1 MGSIRSR
8 TIDPTTVDIVDVVS
22 LGRTVH
28 FDHRGF
34 LVETMRRDDSR
45 VQGDTFAMS
54 YLSLTLPGQKRDGD
68 RWHVHK
74 RQVDRF
80 VVVLGEMIL
89 ALYDVRPNSST
100 RGKLVT
106 VRMAGA
112 QDDPAPP
119 PGPMKQGAV
128 TYMIT
133 IPPGVYHCIGNLSS
147 RPFLLQNYPTQLYDP
162 QDEGRVPFIEV
173 PIGDLGNR
181 PFSWECVE
189 VIRP

>member
-8 TIDPTTVDIVDVVS
+8 TIDPTMVGIVDVVS
-22 LGRTVH
+22 LERTVH

-34 LVETMRRDDSR
+34 LLETMRADDSR
-45 VQGDTFAMS
+45 VQGDNFAMS
-54 YLSLTLPGQKRDGD
+54 YLSLTLPGQKRDSD

-89 ALYDVRPNSST
+89 ALYDARPDSST
-100 RGKLVT
+100 RGHLVT

-112 QDDPAPP
+112 QDDPAFSPASR
-119 PGPMKQGAV
+119 KERAV

-133 IPPGVYHCIGNLSS
+133 IPSGVYHCIGNLSS
-147 RPFLLQNYPTQLYDP
+147 HPFLLQNYPTRLYDP
-162 QDEGRVPFIEV
+162 QDEGRVPFVEV

-181 PFSWECVE
+181 PFSWDCVE